1 MSGADVAVP
10 GRPVRDRDEATAR
23 LGMLILFGA
32 LAMMYAALLFAYSVL
47 RFRLPVWPPEG
58 APGLPVRLAGCNA
71 ALLALSGG
79 TLQRALASAR
89 LGRHRQ
95 LAAELA
101 ATALLGL
108 LFVAGQAVI
117 LGRMWRG
124 GLRPEGGTFP
134 AIVYALT
141 GFHALQVVVGLLALS
156 WLLAAG
162 QGFLLAPARQLSLRL
177 WTSYWQFVCA
187 AWLVLC
193 LAVFV
198 L

>member
-1 MSGADVAVP
+1 MSGADVILPVP
-10 GRPVRDRDEATAR
+10 PVRERDEGTAR
-23 LGMLILFGA
+23 LGMLILLGA
-32 LAMMYAALLFAYSVL
+32 LAMMYAALLFAYCVL
-47 RFRLPVWPPEG
+47 RSRLPVWPPEG
-58 APGLPVRLAGCNA
+58 APALPVRLAGCDA

-89 LGRHRQ
+89 LGRRRN

-101 ATALLGL
+101 AAVLLGL
-108 LFVAGQAVI
+108 LFVAGQAIV
-117 LGRMWRG
+117 LGDLWRC

-141 GFHALQVVVGLLALS
+141 GFHGFQAIVGLLGLS
-156 WLLAAG
+156 WLLVAG
-162 QGFLLAPARQLSLRL
+162 RGFLLPPARQLSLRL
-177 WTSYWQFVCA
+177 WTSYWHFVGA
-187 AWLVLC
+187 SWIVLY

>member
-1 MSGADVAVP
+1 MSGADVIFP
-10 GRPVRDRDEATAR
+10 GPPVRDRDEATAR
-23 LGMLILFGA
+23 LGMLILLGA
-32 LAMMYAALLFAYSVL
+32 LAMMYAALLFAYGML
-47 RFRLPVWPPEG
+47 RVRLPVWPPEG
-58 APGLPVRLAGCNA
+58 APGLPVRLAGCDA
-71 ALLALSGG
+71 GLLALSGG

-89 LGRHRQ
+89 LGRHRH

-101 ATALLGL
+101 ATVLLGL
-108 LFVAGQAVI
+108 LFVGGQGVI
-117 LGRMWRG
+117 LGVMWRD

-141 GFHALQVVVGLLALS
+141 GFHGFQVIVGLLALA

-162 QGFLLAPARQLSLRL
+162 HGFLLAPARPLSLRL
-177 WTSYWQFVCA
+177 WTSYWHFVGA
-187 AWLVLC
+187 AWLVLY